1 MEGNANE
8 AIALNMCAHSNM
20 CMSNITL
27 YIPENVKREM
37 DSHDE
42 VRWSEVARKAIME
55 KIFQM
60 RKLELL
66 RKYVEKEPFTDEDY
80 AWMDENDWHPV
91 DEKEMKLSFVKKVQ
105 EISRHGKFRKV
116 KNIKELFE

>member
-1 MEGNANE
+1 MEGNADG

-27 YIPENVKREM
+27 YVPENVKKEM

-55 KIFQM
+55 KIIQM
-60 RKLELL
+60 KKLDLL

-91 DEKEMKLSFVKKVQ
+91 DEKEMKLSFIKKL
-105 EISRHGKFRKV
+105 EKRSKEKSIHV
-116 KNIKELFE
+116 KNIRELWE